1 MLAVDLSLLKSHL
14 TLSKCG
20 SQHFHQKETNAQ
32 VNLFKLFGI
41 LLLQKGRISEK
52 KASDEAESGEQHV
65 SVLTA
70 QLKYE
75 AVTSQSM
82 NYFLSH
88 IDSCKQL

>member
-41 LLLQKGRISEK
+41 FTVTERKNFRKKG
-52 KASDEAESGEQHV
+52 
-65 SVLTA
+65 
-70 QLKYE
+70 
-75 AVTSQSM
+75 
-82 NYFLSH
+82 
-88 IDSCKQL
+88 